1 MDVEKTLSELAASQ
15 KSTEAERVL
24 QVYER
29 VMKVYAAAT
38 LRYEAAIG
46 AGTAINGFSSSTSH
60 SSDPA
65 Q

>member
-1 MDVEKTLSELAASQ
+1 MNVEKTLSELAAFQ
-15 KSTEAERVL
+15 KSTEADRVL

-38 LRYEAAIG
+38 LRYEATIG
-46 AGTAINGFSSSTSH
+46 AGAAVNGFSSSTSH
-60 SSDPA
+60 SPNPA